1 MHDFE
6 SQVFQ
11 TEKCSTVKFS
21 FKALIIPKT
30 QLMWFSC
37 VVGSLANKDFQPI
50 KTKSYG
56 IDKKDSI
63 LLLQNFPNWTI
74 SSFYTN
80 IPMIQQTK
88 IPNSEKKSNIWN
100 C

>member
-30 QLMWFSC
+30 QLMGFSC
-37 VVGSLANKDFQPI
+37 VVGSLANKYFQPI
-50 KTKSYG
+50 KT
-56 IDKKDSI
+56 
-63 LLLQNFPNWTI
+63 
-74 SSFYTN
+74 
-80 IPMIQQTK
+80 
-88 IPNSEKKSNIWN
+88 
-100 C
+100 